1 MKIVL
6 AGGSGHL
13 GRLLTSAFLTGGME
27 VFILTR
33 DKESVGSVDGVT
45 SIYWDGKTVGE
56 WVEQLENVDTLIN
69 LTGRSIQCRFTAQN
83 RKALRDSRIGP
94 TKLLGQAIQRLKFPP
109 RLWINFSGISI
120 FGGQG
125 GLHSE
130 ESMCYGKDFLALL
143 AQEWEK
149 AFNEVELVETKKVI
163 LRISPVLTKDSGMF
177 SELFPLVKKGL
188 GGAVGGGGQMVS
200 WIHEVD
206 LVQMV
211 LWIIGLHEPACIYHA
226 CSPHPVR
233 NAEFMKIF
241 REEAK
246 VSFGFAMPTPL
257 AHIGAFFKG
266 IDASLLLQTVAVTTK
281 TTIEDGFKFKYSY
294 LHSALAQLI
303 KST

>member
-13 GRLLTSAFLTGGME
+13 GRLLTSAFLIGGME

-33 DKESVGSVDGVT
+33 DKGSVKCLDGVT
-45 SIYWDGKTVGE
+45 TIHWDGETIGE
-56 WVEQLENVDTLIN
+56 WVEQLEGVDTVIN

-83 RKALRDSRIGP
+83 RKSLRDSRIGP
-94 TKLLGQAIQRLKFPP
+94 TKLLGQAIQTLKSPP

-130 ESMCYGKDFLALL
+130 ESLTYGTDFLALL

-149 AFNEVELVETKKVI
+149 AFKEVNLVETKKVI

-188 GGAVGGGGQMVS
+188 GGAVGDGGQMVS

-211 LWIIGLHEPACIYHA
+211 LWIIGLDEPASVYHA

-246 VSFGFAMPTPL
+246 VSFGVAMPTPL
-257 AHIGAFFKG
+257 AHIGAFLKG

>member
-13 GRLLTSAFLTGGME
+13 GRLLTSAFLTCGMD

-33 DKESVGSVDGVT
+33 DKESVGSIDGVT
-45 SIYWDGKTVGE
+45 TVYWDGETIGE
-56 WVEQLENVDTLIN
+56 WVEQLEGVDTVIN
-69 LTGRSIQCRFTAQN
+69 LTGKSIQCRFTARN
-83 RKALRDSRIGP
+83 RKLLRDSRVGP
-94 TKLLGQAIQRLKFPP
+94 TKLLAQAIQGLKSPP

-120 FGGQG
+120 FGGQA

-130 ESMCYGKDFLALL
+130 ESMTYGTDFLALL
-143 AQEWEK
+143 AHEWEK
-149 AFNEVELVETKKVI
+149 TFNEVDLVETKKVI

-177 SELFPLVKKGL
+177 SELFPLVKIGL
-188 GGAVGGGGQMVS
+188 GGAVGDGGQMVS
-200 WIHEVD
+200 WIHEAD
-206 LVQMV
+206 LVEMV
-211 LWIIGLHEPACIYHA
+211 LWIIGLAEPASIYHA

-246 VSFGFAMPTPL
+246 VSFGVALPTPV
-257 AHIGAFFKG
+257 ARIGAFFKG
-266 IDASLLLQTVAVTTK
+266 IDASILLQTVAVTTK

>member
-13 GRLLTSAFLTGGME
+13 GRLLASAFLTSGME

-33 DKESVGSVDGVT
+33 DKGVMADNNGVT
-45 SIYWDGKTVGE
+45 PIYWDGETIGE

-69 LTGRSIQCRFTAQN
+69 LTGKSIQCRFTEQN
-83 RKALRDSRIGP
+83 KRSLCDSRIGP
-94 TKLLGQAIQRLKFPP
+94 TKLLGQAIQQLKSPP

-130 ESMCYGKDFLALL
+130 ESMSYGSDFLAIL
-143 AQEWEK
+143 AQKWEK
-149 AFNEVELVETKKVI
+149 AFKQVDLTDTKKVI

-177 SELFPLVKKGL
+177 SELYPLVKKGL
-188 GGAVGGGGQMVS
+188 GGAVGDGGQMVS
-200 WIHEVD
+200 WIHEAD
-206 LVQMV
+206 LIQMV
-211 LWIIGLHEPACIYHA
+211 LWIIGLDQPAPIYHA

-233 NAEFMKIF
+233 NAEFMKTF
-241 REEAK
+241 REQAK
-246 VSFGFAMPTPL
+246 VSFGVGMPTPL
-257 AHIGAFFKG
+257 AYIGAFFKG